1 MKHRIGKK
9 YSKSMG
15 KVAAWLTVFGLI
27 AGMGGLFGCGGT
39 GNTGEEKDSVKSSLE
54 GEGVKPENGLDDG
67 KVMGRYLEATD
78 DSLKDE
84 LGVES
89 KAARMEDGSLVI
101 FSRNAGKYV
110 SRDNGMT
117 WEREQMAWYEEWRA
131 EGTWVHDMAM
141 AKDGYMAVI
150 YVTDSKDE
158 ENTGIEENGERR
170 EAGTDAGEEGE
181 NGGSTDSEAG
191 ADAETVEDKGRE
203 ADAETVED
211 RGRGADAG
219 TVGDR
224 GTGADAGIEGNSEA
238 GADEGSMEGDGKEAG
253 EETEGME
260 LHTEDFSF
268 QPKYGLIA
276 PDGTFTELAVSY
288 KDGDY
293 INRLV
298 FSEDGRLFGSSIDG
312 RVYEIDRE
320 TGEKKEVAELSH
332 WTTYMTEKDGKLMLV
347 NSDGVT
353 IVDTASGMIVEDK
366 VLDDFLKAQF
376 GSNID
381 SQVAGVKPLLLM
393 PGEDGILYLALG
405 KGIYRHVIG
414 GNVMEQVVD
423 GTLNSL
429 SDPSCGLAD
438 GLLLEDNV
446 FLLVR
451 SSGEVMRYVYD
462 PDTPA
467 IPEIRLKA
475 YSLRENGQLKT
486 VISSYQAEHPEV
498 YIQYE
503 TGMDENLAVT
513 REDALKKLNTEIAAG
528 KGPDIL
534 ILDDMPIDSYVEKG
548 VLMDLSPY
556 VKDKTED
563 KYFTNILRSFE
574 TPEGIYALPGQFRM
588 FLMVGRQEDI
598 EKMAGLEAIAGVME
612 SYREKDGES
621 LLLGAR
627 SEEEMLSLL
636 LPVCAP
642 SWKDG
647 NGKINKEALEEF
659 YTVAKKIWDM
669 EKGGI
674 GPEQK
679 ESYERWI
686 EEMRE
691 MGIPE
696 GELRTYQCSASEKM
710 LDYLSGRQ
718 KFVAGFVEDSFGFD
732 VMVSCFKIKGKTD
745 SGFTSCSGQAKNVYL
760 PDGIMGIST
769 SCGYPEIAAEILDY
783 VLNGDGWDGIPV
795 NKEKCMEKFLI
806 NAQEDGSSYGTMGI
820 ESEDGKSYLAL
831 DIYSASEEEIT
842 RLMDLASK
850 AETPYVREPVL
861 EDAVCLAGVK
871 VLCGELDASAA
882 AEEVIRK
889 TAIYMTE

>member
-15 KVAAWLTVFGLI
+15 KVAAWLTVFSLI
-27 AGMGGLFGCGGT
+27 AGMGGLCGCGGT

-67 KVMGRYLEATD
+67 KVMGRYLETTD

-117 WEREQMAWYEEWRA
+117 WEWEQMAWYEEWRA

-191 ADAETVEDKGRE
+191 ADEGSAEG
-203 ADAETVED
+203 
-211 RGRGADAG
+211 AG
-219 TVGDR
+219 TD
-224 GTGADAGIEGNSEA
+224 
-238 GADEGSMEGDGKEAG
+238 AG
-253 EETEGME
+253 EETEGLE
-260 LHTEDFSF
+260 LHMEDFSF

-288 KDGDY
+288 KDADY

-353 IVDTASGMIVEDK
+353 IVDTASGMVVEDK

-393 PGEDGILYLALG
+393 PGEDGLLYLALG

-647 NGKINKEALEEF
+647 NGKINREALEEF

>member
-15 KVAAWLTVFGLI
+15 KVAAWLTVFSLI
-27 AGMGGLFGCGGT
+27 AGMGGLCGCGGT

-67 KVMGRYLEATD
+67 KVMGRYLETTD

-117 WEREQMAWYEEWRA
+117 WEWEQMAWYEEWRA

-191 ADAETVEDKGRE
+191 ADEGSAEG
-203 ADAETVED
+203 
-211 RGRGADAG
+211 AG
-219 TVGDR
+219 TD
-224 GTGADAGIEGNSEA
+224 
-238 GADEGSMEGDGKEAG
+238 AG
-253 EETEGME
+253 EETEGLE
-260 LHTEDFSF
+260 LHMEDFSF

-288 KDGDY
+288 KDADY

-298 FSEDGRLFGSSIDG
+298 FSEDGRLFGSSIDR

-353 IVDTASGMIVEDK
+353 IVDTASGMVVEDK

-647 NGKINKEALEEF
+647 NGKINREALEEF

>member
-15 KVAAWLTVFGLI
+15 KVAAWLTVFSLI
-27 AGMGGLFGCGGT
+27 AGMGGLCGCGGT

-67 KVMGRYLEATD
+67 KVMGRYLETTD

-117 WEREQMAWYEEWRA
+117 WEWEQMAWYEEWRA

-191 ADAETVEDKGRE
+191 ADEGSAEG
-203 ADAETVED
+203 
-211 RGRGADAG
+211 AG
-219 TVGDR
+219 TD
-224 GTGADAGIEGNSEA
+224 
-238 GADEGSMEGDGKEAG
+238 AG
-253 EETEGME
+253 EETEGLE
-260 LHTEDFSF
+260 LHMEDFSF

-288 KDGDY
+288 KDADY

-353 IVDTASGMIVEDK
+353 IVDTASGMVVEDK

-647 NGKINKEALEEF
+647 NGKINREALEEF

-691 MGIPE
+691 MGMPE

>member
-15 KVAAWLTVFGLI
+15 KVAAWLTVFSLI
-27 AGMGGLFGCGGT
+27 AGMGGLCGCGGT

-67 KVMGRYLEATD
+67 KVMGRYLETTD

-117 WEREQMAWYEEWRA
+117 WEWEQMAWYEEWRA

-191 ADAETVEDKGRE
+191 ADEGSAEG
-203 ADAETVED
+203 
-211 RGRGADAG
+211 AG
-219 TVGDR
+219 TD
-224 GTGADAGIEGNSEA
+224 
-238 GADEGSMEGDGKEAG
+238 AG
-253 EETEGME
+253 EETEGLE
-260 LHTEDFSF
+260 LHMEDFSF

-288 KDGDY
+288 KDADY

-353 IVDTASGMIVEDK
+353 IVDTASGMVVEDK

-612 SYREKDGES
+612 RYREKDGES

-647 NGKINKEALEEF
+647 NGKINREALEEF

>member
-27 AGMGGLFGCGGT
+27 AGMGGLCGCGGT

-67 KVMGRYLEATD
+67 KVMGRYLETTD

-117 WEREQMAWYEEWRA
+117 WEWEQMAWYEEWRA

-191 ADAETVEDKGRE
+191 ADEGSAEG
-203 ADAETVED
+203 
-211 RGRGADAG
+211 AG
-219 TVGDR
+219 TD
-224 GTGADAGIEGNSEA
+224 
-238 GADEGSMEGDGKEAG
+238 AG
-253 EETEGME
+253 EETEGLE
-260 LHTEDFSF
+260 LHMEDFSF

-288 KDGDY
+288 KDADY

-353 IVDTASGMIVEDK
+353 IVDTASGMVVEDK

-647 NGKINKEALEEF
+647 NGKINREALEEF

-795 NKEKCMEKFLI
+795 NKEKCREKFLI

>member
-39 GNTGEEKDSVKSSLE
+39 RNAGEEKDSVKSSLE

-101 FSRNAGKYV
+101 FSKNAGKYV

-158 ENTGIEENGERR
+158 ENTGIEENGEGR

-191 ADAETVEDKGRE
+191 AD
-203 ADAETVED
+203 
-211 RGRGADAG
+211 
-219 TVGDR
+219 
-224 GTGADAGIEGNSEA
+224 
-238 GADEGSMEGDGKEAG
+238 EGSVEGDGKEAG

-438 GLLLEDNV
+438 GLLLEDDV
-446 FLLVR
+446 FLIVR

-556 VKDKTED
+556 MKDKTED

-647 NGKINKEALEEF
+647 NGKINREALEEF

>member
-1 MKHRIGKK
+1 MKQRVGKK

-27 AGMGGLFGCGGT
+27 AGMGGLCGCGGT

-67 KVMGRYLEATD
+67 KVMGRYLETTD

-117 WEREQMAWYEEWRA
+117 WEWEQMAWYEEWRA

-191 ADAETVEDKGRE
+191 ADEGSAEG
-203 ADAETVED
+203 
-211 RGRGADAG
+211 AG
-219 TVGDR
+219 TD
-224 GTGADAGIEGNSEA
+224 
-238 GADEGSMEGDGKEAG
+238 AG
-253 EETEGME
+253 EETEGLE
-260 LHTEDFSF
+260 LHMEDFSF

-288 KDGDY
+288 KDADY

-353 IVDTASGMIVEDK
+353 IVDTASGMVVEDK

-647 NGKINKEALEEF
+647 NGKINREALEEF

>member
-1 MKHRIGKK
+1 
-9 YSKSMG
+9 
-15 KVAAWLTVFGLI
+15 
-27 AGMGGLFGCGGT
+27 
-39 GNTGEEKDSVKSSLE
+39 
-54 GEGVKPENGLDDG
+54 
-67 KVMGRYLEATD
+67 
-78 DSLKDE
+78 
-84 LGVES
+84 
-89 KAARMEDGSLVI
+89 
-101 FSRNAGKYV
+101 
-110 SRDNGMT
+110 
-117 WEREQMAWYEEWRA
+117 
-131 EGTWVHDMAM
+131 
-141 AKDGYMAVI
+141 
-150 YVTDSKDE
+150 
-158 ENTGIEENGERR
+158 
-170 EAGTDAGEEGE
+170 
-181 NGGSTDSEAG
+181 
-191 ADAETVEDKGRE
+191 
-203 ADAETVED
+203 
-211 RGRGADAG
+211 
-219 TVGDR
+219 
-224 GTGADAGIEGNSEA
+224 
-238 GADEGSMEGDGKEAG
+238 
-253 EETEGME
+253 
-260 LHTEDFSF
+260 
-268 QPKYGLIA
+268 
-276 PDGTFTELAVSY
+276 
-288 KDGDY
+288 
-293 INRLV
+293 
-298 FSEDGRLFGSSIDG
+298 
-312 RVYEIDRE
+312 
-320 TGEKKEVAELSH
+320 
-332 WTTYMTEKDGKLMLV
+332 
-347 NSDGVT
+347 
-353 IVDTASGMIVEDK
+353 
-366 VLDDFLKAQF
+366 
-376 GSNID
+376 
-381 SQVAGVKPLLLM
+381 
-393 PGEDGILYLALG
+393 
-405 KGIYRHVIG
+405 
-414 GNVMEQVVD
+414 
-423 GTLNSL
+423 
-429 SDPSCGLAD
+429 
-438 GLLLEDNV
+438 
-446 FLLVR
+446 
-451 SSGEVMRYVYD
+451 
-462 PDTPA
+462 
-467 IPEIRLKA
+467 
-475 YSLRENGQLKT
+475 
-486 VISSYQAEHPEV
+486 
-498 YIQYE
+498 
-503 TGMDENLAVT
+503 
-513 REDALKKLNTEIAAG
+513 
-528 KGPDIL
+528 
-534 ILDDMPIDSYVEKG
+534 
-548 VLMDLSPY
+548 MDLSPY
-556 VKDKTED
+556 MKDKTED

-647 NGKINKEALEEF
+647 NGKINREALEEF

-795 NKEKCMEKFLI
+795 NKEKCREKFLI

>member
-27 AGMGGLFGCGGT
+27 AGMGGLCGCGGT

-67 KVMGRYLEATD
+67 KVMGRYLETTD

-117 WEREQMAWYEEWRA
+117 WEWEQMAWYEEWRA

-191 ADAETVEDKGRE
+191 ADEGSAEG
-203 ADAETVED
+203 
-211 RGRGADAG
+211 AG
-219 TVGDR
+219 TD
-224 GTGADAGIEGNSEA
+224 
-238 GADEGSMEGDGKEAG
+238 AG
-253 EETEGME
+253 EETEGLE
-260 LHTEDFSF
+260 LHMEDFSF

-288 KDGDY
+288 KDADY

-353 IVDTASGMIVEDK
+353 IVDTASGMVVEDK

-647 NGKINKEALEEF
+647 NGKINREALEEF

>member
-15 KVAAWLTVFGLI
+15 KVAAWLTVFSLI
-27 AGMGGLFGCGGT
+27 AGMGGLCGCGGT

-67 KVMGRYLEATD
+67 KVMGRYLETTD

-117 WEREQMAWYEEWRA
+117 WEWEQMAWYEEWRA

-191 ADAETVEDKGRE
+191 ADEGSAEG
-203 ADAETVED
+203 
-211 RGRGADAG
+211 AG
-219 TVGDR
+219 TD
-224 GTGADAGIEGNSEA
+224 
-238 GADEGSMEGDGKEAG
+238 AG
-253 EETEGME
+253 EETEGLE
-260 LHTEDFSF
+260 LQEDFSF

-288 KDGDY
+288 KDADY

-353 IVDTASGMIVEDK
+353 IVDTASGMVVEDK

-647 NGKINKEALEEF
+647 NGKINREALEEF

>member
-27 AGMGGLFGCGGT
+27 AGMGGLCGCGGT

-67 KVMGRYLEATD
+67 KVMGRYLETTN

-191 ADAETVEDKGRE
+191 ADEGSAEG
-203 ADAETVED
+203 
-211 RGRGADAG
+211 AG
-219 TVGDR
+219 TD
-224 GTGADAGIEGNSEA
+224 
-238 GADEGSMEGDGKEAG
+238 AG

-260 LHTEDFSF
+260 LHMEDFSF

-288 KDGDY
+288 KNEDY

-647 NGKINKEALEEF
+647 NGKINREALEEF

>member
-1 MKHRIGKK
+1 MD
-9 YSKSMG
+9 
-15 KVAAWLTVFGLI
+15 
-27 AGMGGLFGCGGT
+27 
-39 GNTGEEKDSVKSSLE
+39 TGEEKDSVKSSLE

-67 KVMGRYLEATD
+67 KVMGRYLETTD

-117 WEREQMAWYEEWRA
+117 WEWEQMAWYEEWRA

-191 ADAETVEDKGRE
+191 ADEGSAEG
-203 ADAETVED
+203 
-211 RGRGADAG
+211 AG
-219 TVGDR
+219 TD
-224 GTGADAGIEGNSEA
+224 
-238 GADEGSMEGDGKEAG
+238 AG
-253 EETEGME
+253 EETEGLE
-260 LHTEDFSF
+260 LHMEDFSF

-288 KDGDY
+288 KDADY

-353 IVDTASGMIVEDK
+353 IVDTASGMVVEDK

-647 NGKINKEALEEF
+647 NGKINREALEEF
-659 YTVAKKIWDM
+659 YTVAKKIWD
-669 EKGGI
+669 
-674 GPEQK
+674 
-679 ESYERWI
+679 I
-686 EEMRE
+686 E
-691 MGIPE
+691 
-696 GELRTYQCSASEKM
+696 
-710 LDYLSGRQ
+710 
-718 KFVAGFVEDSFGFD
+718 
-732 VMVSCFKIKGKTD
+732 
-745 SGFTSCSGQAKNVYL
+745 
-760 PDGIMGIST
+760 
-769 SCGYPEIAAEILDY
+769 
-783 VLNGDGWDGIPV
+783 
-795 NKEKCMEKFLI
+795 
-806 NAQEDGSSYGTMGI
+806 
-820 ESEDGKSYLAL
+820 
-831 DIYSASEEEIT
+831 
-842 RLMDLASK
+842 
-850 AETPYVREPVL
+850 
-861 EDAVCLAGVK
+861 
-871 VLCGELDASAA
+871 
-882 AEEVIRK
+882 
-889 TAIYMTE
+889 

>member
-15 KVAAWLTVFGLI
+15 KVAAWLTVFSLI
-27 AGMGGLFGCGGT
+27 AGMGGLCGCGGT

-67 KVMGRYLEATD
+67 KVMGRYLETTD

-117 WEREQMAWYEEWRA
+117 WEWEQMAWYEEWRA

-191 ADAETVEDKGRE
+191 ADEGSAEG
-203 ADAETVED
+203 
-211 RGRGADAG
+211 AG
-219 TVGDR
+219 TD
-224 GTGADAGIEGNSEA
+224 
-238 GADEGSMEGDGKEAG
+238 AG
-253 EETEGME
+253 EETEGLE
-260 LHTEDFSF
+260 LHMEDFSF

-288 KDGDY
+288 KDADY

-353 IVDTASGMIVEDK
+353 IVDTASGMVVEDK

-438 GLLLEDNV
+438 GLLL
-446 FLLVR
+446 
-451 SSGEVMRYVYD
+451 
-462 PDTPA
+462 
-467 IPEIRLKA
+467 
-475 YSLRENGQLKT
+475 
-486 VISSYQAEHPEV
+486 
-498 YIQYE
+498 
-503 TGMDENLAVT
+503 
-513 REDALKKLNTEIAAG
+513 
-528 KGPDIL
+528 
-534 ILDDMPIDSYVEKG
+534 
-548 VLMDLSPY
+548 
-556 VKDKTED
+556 
-563 KYFTNILRSFE
+563 
-574 TPEGIYALPGQFRM
+574 
-588 FLMVGRQEDI
+588 
-598 EKMAGLEAIAGVME
+598 
-612 SYREKDGES
+612 
-621 LLLGAR
+621 
-627 SEEEMLSLL
+627 
-636 LPVCAP
+636 
-642 SWKDG
+642 
-647 NGKINKEALEEF
+647 
-659 YTVAKKIWDM
+659 
-669 EKGGI
+669 
-674 GPEQK
+674 
-679 ESYERWI
+679 
-686 EEMRE
+686 
-691 MGIPE
+691 
-696 GELRTYQCSASEKM
+696 
-710 LDYLSGRQ
+710 
-718 KFVAGFVEDSFGFD
+718 
-732 VMVSCFKIKGKTD
+732 
-745 SGFTSCSGQAKNVYL
+745 
-760 PDGIMGIST
+760 
-769 SCGYPEIAAEILDY
+769 
-783 VLNGDGWDGIPV
+783 
-795 NKEKCMEKFLI
+795 
-806 NAQEDGSSYGTMGI
+806 
-820 ESEDGKSYLAL
+820 
-831 DIYSASEEEIT
+831 
-842 RLMDLASK
+842 
-850 AETPYVREPVL
+850 
-861 EDAVCLAGVK
+861 
-871 VLCGELDASAA
+871 
-882 AEEVIRK
+882 
-889 TAIYMTE
+889 

>member
-15 KVAAWLTVFGLI
+15 KVAAWLTVFSLI
-27 AGMGGLFGCGGT
+27 AGMGGLCGCGGT

-67 KVMGRYLEATD
+67 KVMGRYLETTD

-117 WEREQMAWYEEWRA
+117 WEWEQMAWYEEWRA

-191 ADAETVEDKGRE
+191 ADEGSAEG
-203 ADAETVED
+203 
-211 RGRGADAG
+211 AG
-219 TVGDR
+219 TD
-224 GTGADAGIEGNSEA
+224 
-238 GADEGSMEGDGKEAG
+238 AG
-253 EETEGME
+253 EETEGLE
-260 LHTEDFSF
+260 LHMEDFSF

-288 KDGDY
+288 KDADY

-353 IVDTASGMIVEDK
+353 IVDTASGMVVEDK

-612 SYREKDGES
+612 SY
-621 LLLGAR
+621 
-627 SEEEMLSLL
+627 LSL
-636 LPVCAP
+636 
-642 SWKDG
+642 
-647 NGKINKEALEEF
+647 IH
-659 YTVAKKIWDM
+659 I
-669 EKGGI
+669 
-674 GPEQK
+674 
-679 ESYERWI
+679 
-686 EEMRE
+686 
-691 MGIPE
+691 
-696 GELRTYQCSASEKM
+696 
-710 LDYLSGRQ
+710 
-718 KFVAGFVEDSFGFD
+718 
-732 VMVSCFKIKGKTD
+732 
-745 SGFTSCSGQAKNVYL
+745 
-760 PDGIMGIST
+760 
-769 SCGYPEIAAEILDY
+769 
-783 VLNGDGWDGIPV
+783 
-795 NKEKCMEKFLI
+795 
-806 NAQEDGSSYGTMGI
+806 
-820 ESEDGKSYLAL
+820 
-831 DIYSASEEEIT
+831 
-842 RLMDLASK
+842 
-850 AETPYVREPVL
+850 
-861 EDAVCLAGVK
+861 
-871 VLCGELDASAA
+871 
-882 AEEVIRK
+882 
-889 TAIYMTE
+889 

>member
-15 KVAAWLTVFGLI
+15 KVAAWLTVFSLI
-27 AGMGGLFGCGGT
+27 AGMGGLCGCGGT

-67 KVMGRYLEATD
+67 KVMGRYLETTD

-117 WEREQMAWYEEWRA
+117 WEWEQMAWYEEWRA

-191 ADAETVEDKGRE
+191 ADEGSAEG
-203 ADAETVED
+203 
-211 RGRGADAG
+211 AG
-219 TVGDR
+219 TD
-224 GTGADAGIEGNSEA
+224 
-238 GADEGSMEGDGKEAG
+238 AG
-253 EETEGME
+253 EETEGLE
-260 LHTEDFSF
+260 LHMEDFSF

-288 KDGDY
+288 KDADY

-353 IVDTASGMIVEDK
+353 IVDTASGMVVEDK

-647 NGKINKEALEEF
+647 NGKINREALEEF

>member
-1 MKHRIGKK
+1 MKQRVGKK

-27 AGMGGLFGCGGT
+27 AGMGGLCGCGGT

-67 KVMGRYLEATD
+67 KVMGRYLETTD

-117 WEREQMAWYEEWRA
+117 WEWEQMAWYEEWRA

-191 ADAETVEDKGRE
+191 ADEGSAEG
-203 ADAETVED
+203 
-211 RGRGADAG
+211 AG
-219 TVGDR
+219 TD
-224 GTGADAGIEGNSEA
+224 
-238 GADEGSMEGDGKEAG
+238 AG
-253 EETEGME
+253 EETEGLE
-260 LHTEDFSF
+260 LHMEDFSF

-288 KDGDY
+288 KDADY

-353 IVDTASGMIVEDK
+353 IVDTASGMVVEDK

-574 TPEGIYALPGQFRM
+574 TPEGI
-588 FLMVGRQEDI
+588 
-598 EKMAGLEAIAGVME
+598 
-612 SYREKDGES
+612 
-621 LLLGAR
+621 R
-627 SEEEMLSLL
+627 SEEHTS
-636 LPVCAP
+636 
-642 SWKDG
+642 
-647 NGKINKEALEEF
+647 
-659 YTVAKKIWDM
+659 
-669 EKGGI
+669 
-674 GPEQK
+674 
-679 ESYERWI
+679 
-686 EEMRE
+686 
-691 MGIPE
+691 
-696 GELRTYQCSASEKM
+696 ELQSPA
-710 LDYLSGRQ
+710 
-718 KFVAGFVEDSFGFD
+718 
-732 VMVSCFKIKGKTD
+732 
-745 SGFTSCSGQAKNVYL
+745 
-760 PDGIMGIST
+760 
-769 SCGYPEIAAEILDY
+769 
-783 VLNGDGWDGIPV
+783 
-795 NKEKCMEKFLI
+795 
-806 NAQEDGSSYGTMGI
+806 
-820 ESEDGKSYLAL
+820 
-831 DIYSASEEEIT
+831 
-842 RLMDLASK
+842 
-850 AETPYVREPVL
+850 
-861 EDAVCLAGVK
+861 
-871 VLCGELDASAA
+871 
-882 AEEVIRK
+882 
-889 TAIYMTE
+889 

>member
-15 KVAAWLTVFGLI
+15 KVAAGLTVFSLI
-27 AGMGGLFGCGGT
+27 AGMGGLCGCGGT

-67 KVMGRYLEATD
+67 KVMGRYLETTD

-117 WEREQMAWYEEWRA
+117 WEWEQMAWYEEWRA

-191 ADAETVEDKGRE
+191 ADEGSAEG
-203 ADAETVED
+203 
-211 RGRGADAG
+211 AG
-219 TVGDR
+219 TD
-224 GTGADAGIEGNSEA
+224 
-238 GADEGSMEGDGKEAG
+238 AG
-253 EETEGME
+253 EETEGLE
-260 LHTEDFSF
+260 LHMEDFSF

-288 KDGDY
+288 KDADY

-353 IVDTASGMIVEDK
+353 IVDTASGMVVEDK

-647 NGKINKEALEEF
+647 NGKINREALEEF

>member
-15 KVAAWLTVFGLI
+15 KVAAWLTVFSLI
-27 AGMGGLFGCGGT
+27 AGMGGLCGCGGT

-67 KVMGRYLEATD
+67 KVMGRYLETTD

-117 WEREQMAWYEEWRA
+117 WEWEQMAWYEEWRA

-191 ADAETVEDKGRE
+191 ADEGSAEG
-203 ADAETVED
+203 
-211 RGRGADAG
+211 AG
-219 TVGDR
+219 TD
-224 GTGADAGIEGNSEA
+224 
-238 GADEGSMEGDGKEAG
+238 AG
-253 EETEGME
+253 EETEGLE
-260 LHTEDFSF
+260 LHMEDFSF

-288 KDGDY
+288 KDADY

-353 IVDTASGMIVEDK
+353 IVDTASGMVVEDK

-647 NGKINKEALEEF
+647 NGKINREALEEF

-718 KFVAGFVEDSFGFD
+718 KFVAGFVEGSFGFD